1 MFHKHMMSKM
11 FAAAILCSNEGV
23 LAQTIF
29 KQIDAAGHTT
39 FTDRPAAGR
48 VVPYV
53 TFSSEERGSV
63 SPRRIAKNGT
73 RPDLA
78 QALFS
83 NSAMTSMYAAT
94 VDCNEANRRL
104 RQARQSSQEGMESRP
119 GERGDAGA
127 TAMNKRYERRQQR
140 LERAVVAAE
149 LRSRDTALIRSAML
163 ELERAVK
170 IGSLKLAQP

>member
-1 MFHKHMMSKM
+1 MMSKM
-11 FAAAILCSNEGV
+11 FAATILCSSDGV

-29 KQIDAAGHTT
+29 RQTDAAGHTT
-39 FTDRPAAGR
+39 FTDRPPAGM
-48 VVPYV
+48 VVPHA
-53 TFSSEERGSV
+53 TFRGEERGSV
-63 SPRRIAKNGT
+63 PPPRIAKGT

-78 QALFS
+78 KALFS

-94 VDCNEANRRL
+94 VDYNEAARRL

-119 GERGDAGA
+119 GEQGDAGA

-149 LRSRDTALIRSAML
+149 LRSRDTALIRTAML